1 MPKLFFEDFT
11 AGSDLPEAT
20 LHVTPEDAGFF
31 ADAFA
36 PGIADDGGASGGIP
50 LPGWHVAALGMRL
63 LFDAVLSRTA
73 SLGAPGIDEVTW
85 PHPVRPGDSL
95 RFTSRVTGA
104 RLSASR
110 PDMGLVTVAISLFN
124 QHGACVM
131 TQSNAV
137 MVARQSHAAR
147 PSGPERRSAEA
158 RT

>member
-1 MPKLFFEDFT
+1 MPTLYFDDFT
-11 AGSDLPEAT
+11 PGSELPAAT
-20 LHVTPEDAGFF
+20 LEVTAEDAGFF
-31 ADAFA
+31 AGAFA
-36 PGIADDGGASGGIP
+36 PGIVDDGDGASGGIP

-95 RFTSRVTGA
+95 RFTARVVAA

-110 PDMGLVTVAISLFN
+110 PEMGLVTVAISLFN

-131 TQSNAV
+131 TQSNVV
-137 MVARQSHAAR
+137 MVERRRAGR
-147 PSGPERRSAEA
+147 SGPERRSMGA
-158 RT
+158 RG

>member
-1 MPKLFFEDFT
+1 MPKLHFDDF
-11 AGSDLPEAT
+11 AVGSDLPETSSA
-20 LHVTPEDAGFF
+20 VTAEDAGFF

-36 PGIADDGGASGGIP
+36 PGVADDGDGAAGGIP

-85 PHPVRPGDSL
+85 PHPVRPGDIL
-95 RFTSRVTGA
+95 RFTGRVAAA

-110 PDMGLVTVAISLFN
+110 PEMGLVTVTISLFN

-137 MVARQSHAAR
+137 MVARRCAGR
-147 PSGPERRSAEA
+147 SGPERRSTEA
-158 RT
+158 RG